1 VRTEIR
7 IAGFGG
13 QGVIL
18 AGLLL
23 GEAAIRDGK
32 QAVQT
37 QSYGPE
43 SRGGSA
49 RSEVLISD
57 EKIDYPKVI
66 EADILVAL
74 SQEAFDKFLP
84 AVKSDGSVI
93 IERDLVDPGENHV
106 LPVPFTKMADD
117 LGRKIVANSIMLG
130 YLVAATGVVSI
141 DSMEATIREKVPKRT
156 IDLNLTAFRKGLEL
170 SGRGRQR

>member
-13 QGVIL
+13 QGVVL

-32 QAVQT
+32 RAVQT

-43 SRGGSA
+43 SRGGAA

-57 EKIDYPKVI
+57 EKIDYPKVM

-74 SQEAFDKFLP
+74 SQEAFDKFRG
-84 AVKSDGSVI
+84 AVKEGGTI
-93 IERDLVDPGENHV
+93 IIDSDLVRAEADKV
-106 LPVPFTKMADD
+106 RSAPFTKMADI
-117 LGRKIVANSIMLG
+117 LGKKVVANSIMLG
-130 YLVAATGVVSI
+130 YLVGSTGVVSVESVKAI
-141 DSMEATIREKVPKRT
+141 IREKVPKHT
-156 IDLNLTAFRKGLEL
+156 IDLNLQAFDEGIEFYQQKR
-170 SGRGRQR
+170 

>member
-13 QGVIL
+13 QGVVL

-43 SRGGSA
+43 SRGGAA

-66 EADILVAL
+66 EADVLVAL
-74 SQEAFDKFLP
+74 SQEAFDKFRP
-84 AVKSDGSVI
+84 FVKENGAVI
-93 IERDLVDPGENHV
+93 IDRDLVKVKEDR
-106 LPVPFTKMADD
+106 LRSVPFTKMADT
-117 LGRKIVANSIMLG
+117 LGKKVVANSVMLG
-130 YLVAATGVVSI
+130 YLVASTRVISAE
-141 DSMEATIREKVPKRT
+141 SMQAVIREKVPKHT
-156 IDLNLTAFRKGLEL
+156 IDLNLQAFDKGIEFW
-170 SGRGRQR
+170 RQER